1 MMCHKDSE
9 PSCCAYCLFS
19 GALGVLERLSEC
31 NTVAELAPGHGPVS
45 PASIQPLVL
54 LPTLAAASD
63 REGVRSWC
71 GAAGCPGE
79 NCGDCYS
86 GPRPGLQGTARCA
99 CLWTCGNVCKEDK
112 GIAGVS
118 RPVTAEN

>member
-54 LPTLAAASD
+54 LPYF
-63 REGVRSWC
+63 G
-71 GAAGCPGE
+71 GFF
-79 NCGDCYS
+79 
-86 GPRPGLQGTARCA
+86 RPGGSPELVWGGR
-99 CLWTCGNVCKEDK
+99 LSWGEL
-112 GIAGVS
+112 
-118 RPVTAEN
+118 R